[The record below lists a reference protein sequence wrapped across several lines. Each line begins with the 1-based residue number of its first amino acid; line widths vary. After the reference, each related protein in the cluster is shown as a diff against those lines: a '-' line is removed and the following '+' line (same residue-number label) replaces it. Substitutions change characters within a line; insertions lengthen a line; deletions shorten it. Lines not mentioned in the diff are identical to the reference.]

1 MGCSSSKQFD
11 KQLMSENL
19 SAPLPRSISMPV
31 YHRPDKQGDSY
42 HMVALTSCSYD
53 LWKLHRPDGN
63 GISFA
68 NFRRCDQ
75 DTIDYPLDFSP
86 PSKLDAKQI
95 LADVKTKEWVE
106 DEVGEDREPETINT
120 WELME
125 GIEDG
130 RSPSP
135 LNRPLSPLNNS
146 ESGNRMSLDRSLS
159 FHTMGDV
166 DSRSVMM
173 GLPLDSVWRKYY
185 KISKESASSQNKS
198 PPVMPPIKQ
207 SFNSK
212 SSSPSQSDLSSQNSL
227 LNGGR
232 RARSSFDGETERHS
246 GATSGISRDSAPRSP
261 LERTNPPSKSDWI
274 PHSDCSFQG
283 SSSPLFDP
291 AIVATFQ
298 KALELESEDECRPSN
313 DSILSH
319 SSSDHTSSSSER
331 ISEADSP
338 QSERASDLWSSREG
352 ILFESK
358 VEGKGDGSC
367 GRKLSFSKVS
377 PVDYEEKEWKK
388 GESLESFALICP
400 PAGEGMIV
408 LYFTS
413 LRGVRKTYE
422 DCCDVRL
429 ILQGM
434 RLHVDERDVW
444 MHSRFKE
451 ELTDLFD
458 KGVTLPRLFIKGR
471 YIGDAEEVKRLHE
484 EGVLAKLLEG
494 MPASRKVCDGC
505 GDVRFIPCLTCSGS
519 CKLITEDD
527 DLKRCPDCNENGLIM
542 CPICT

>member
-125 GIEDG
+125 GLEDG

-135 LNRPLSPLNNS
+135 LSRPLSSLNIS
-146 ESGNRMSLDRSLS
+146 DSSRMSLDRSVS
-159 FHTMGDV
+159 FHTVHDV
-166 DSRSVMM
+166 DSLPARMSS
-173 GLPLDSVWRKYY
+173 PLDSVWRKYY
-185 KISKESASSQNKS
+185 EIGKENTKSQNKS
-198 PPVMPPIKQ
+198 PTVTPLIKQ
-207 SFNSK
+207 MFK
-212 SSSPSQSDLSSQNSL
+212 PKFPSPNRSYLAGQTSL
-227 LNGGR
+227 VNGS
-232 RARSSFDGETERHS
+232 ASSSFDGELQHLS
-246 GATSGISRDSAPRSP
+246 GATSEILRSSFSAPSSLP
-261 LERTNPPSKSDWI
+261 RTTRPSKTDWMN
-274 PHSDCSFQG
+274 HSTCLQDSNTQ
-283 SSSPLFDP
+283 LFDP
-291 AIVATFQ
+291 LIMATFPT
-298 KALELESEDECRPSN
+298 ALELDSEDQCHPAD
-313 DSILSH
+313 DSTLSQ
-319 SSSDHTSSSSER
+319 SSSDHTSPSSER
-331 ISEADSP
+331 KSNTDSP
-338 QSERASDLWSSREG
+338 DQSERAGDVWSSSENN
-352 ILFESK
+352 LFDFK
-358 VEGKGDGSC
+358 VEGKGGGNC

-377 PVDYEEKEWKK
+377 PIDYDEMEFDGK
-388 GESLESFALICP
+388 ESLESFASICP
-400 PAGEGMIV
+400 PAGEEKIV

-422 DCCDVRL
+422 DCSDLRL

-434 RLHVDERDVW
+434 RLRVDERDVS
-444 MHSRFKE
+444 MHSMFKE
-451 ELTDLFD
+451 ELADLLH
-458 KGVTLPRLFIKGR
+458 KGVTVPRLFIKGR
-471 YIGDAEEVKRLHE
+471 YIGDADKVKQMHE
-484 EGVLAKLLEG
+484 EGILAKLLEG
-494 MPASRKVCDGC
+494 LPTSRKVCDGC
-505 GDVRFIPCLTCSGS
+505 GDMRFIPCITCNGS
-519 CKLITEDD
+519 CKLITEDKE
-527 DLKRCPDCNENGLIM
+527 LRRCPDCNENGLIM
-542 CPICT
+542 CPACT